1 MHFRTLATVDT
12 YHCFDSVSS
21 FECIV
26 FQKISEIMDRY
37 SSDPINDEYIE
48 FADETESLRYE
59 YESNVDCLKL
69 PNGTI
74 VEVNDYQYFRKYSIR
89 DGLVYQKNAG
99 VLHNEKRTKQ
109 SRKIKALPSYPR
121 KKVYKSFE
129 DYAENNRGYT
139 LDETHKAYGFYCNP
153 NAMWD
158 WYQIGGR
165 WPAMFLVNSDCTE
178 YSLGERSWCNESTA
192 FDAPDGYMWVVA
204 ARKKDIQWETM
215 KKWNAAKLIDRFN
228 RLEMMFASGQL
239 DENCS
244 GQIVADGIVAWDGY
258 AYYKGETLEE
268 YLKRCDI
275 LSSRKYPV
283 SVCDIV
289 DDSQWLSEYDFTSD
303 CQLEKKTPEVWHA
316 RIDEYVEG
324 LEQNT
329 ILVGIDY
336 HM

>member
-1 MHFRTLATVDT
+1 MHFRTLATVDASPS
-12 YHCFDSVSS
+12 FDSATS
-21 FECIV
+21 FEYIV
-26 FQKISEIMDRY
+26 SQMISDIMDRY
-37 SSDPINDEYIE
+37 SSDPINDEFIE
-48 FADETESLRYE
+48 FSDETESLRHE
-59 YESNVDCLKL
+59 YEANVDCLKL
-69 PNGTI
+69 PNGTV
-74 VEVNDYQYFRKYSIR
+74 VELNDYHYYGKYSIQ
-89 DGLVYQKNAG
+89 DGLVYQKNVG
-99 VLHNEKRTKQ
+99 MLHHEKRTKQ

-129 DYAENNRGYT
+129 DYAENYRCYT
-139 LDETHKAYGFYCNP
+139 LDETHNAYGFYCNP

-165 WPAMFLVNSDCTE
+165 WPAMFLVKSDCVE
-178 YSLGERSWCNESTA
+178 YSLGERSWCNENA
-192 FDAPDGYMWVVA
+192 VLDAPEGYMWVVA

-215 KKWNAAKLIDRFN
+215 KKWNTTKMKERFYHM
-228 RLEMMFASGQL
+228 EAMFAAGQL
-239 DENCS
+239 DENCFGHITS
-244 GQIVADGIVAWDGY
+244 EGIASWDGY
-258 AYYKGETLEE
+258 AYYKGETIEE

-275 LSSRKYPV
+275 PSTWKYPI

-303 CQLEKKTPEVWHA
+303 CQLDKKPPEVWHS